1 MSANRNNPSPTMRRR
16 RLGAELRRLRES
28 AGKVGDEVS
37 AQLGWYSAKV
47 SKIETGRIAV
57 GWGDVADLLDH
68 YGVPEGEQRDRL
80 IALARE
86 SKTKRR
92 DEWWQPFNDILSRNY
107 KTVVDL
113 ETSAAS
119 LRIFEPLV
127 IPGLL
132 QNDDYARAIIRSR
145 QEYSEEEVERRV
157 ELRMK
162 RQAVIEAGGSLDMWV
177 ILDEAA
183 LHREIGGPEVM
194 SRQLRR
200 LLEVAKA
207 PRVQVQVVPF
217 GVGPHAAMSGSFG
230 VFSFAEETD
239 PDVVFV
245 ETIAG
250 TLYLE
255 RKEDIAASKLAFE
268 HLHAAA
274 RDLAESLE
282 LISAAARTY
291 EQR

>member
-1 MSANRNNPSPTMRRR
+1 MRRR

-37 AQLGWYSAKV
+37 TQLGWYSAKV
-47 SKIETGRIAV
+47 SKIETGRITV
-57 GWGDVADLLDH
+57 GWGDVADLLDL
-68 YGVPEGEQRDRL
+68 YGVPVGEQRDRL

-86 SKTKRR
+86 SKSTRR
-92 DEWWQPFNDILSRNY
+92 DEWWQPFNDLLSRNY
-107 KTVVDL
+107 KTAVDL
-113 ETSAAS
+113 ETSATS
-119 LRIFEPLV
+119 LRIFEPFV

-132 QNDDYARAIIRSR
+132 QNEDYARAIIKGRR
-145 QEYSEEEVERRV
+145 EYAEEEVERRV

-162 RQAVIEAGGSLDMWV
+162 RQAVVATGGNLDMWV

-183 LHREIGGPEVM
+183 LRREIGGPEVM

-200 LLEVAKA
+200 LLEVAEA
-207 PRVQVQVVPF
+207 PGVQVQVVPF
-217 GVGPHAAMSGSFG
+217 GIGPHAAMSGSFG
-230 VFSFAEETD
+230 IFSFSEETD

-255 RKEDIAASKLAFE
+255 RNEDIAASKLAFE

-274 RDLAESLE
+274 RDLAGSLE